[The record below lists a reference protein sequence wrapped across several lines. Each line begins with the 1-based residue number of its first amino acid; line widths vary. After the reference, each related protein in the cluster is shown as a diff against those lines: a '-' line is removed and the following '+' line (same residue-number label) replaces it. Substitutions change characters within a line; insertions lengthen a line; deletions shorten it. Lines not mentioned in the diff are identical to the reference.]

1 MYDVDDERYLNPD
14 NKSYRDLLSD
24 NLYLEEKLQELEE
37 EYDELEDRYYK
48 LKDIYK
54 ELEDECISL
63 KYKYASFKERESKM
77 IQLIFDN
84 KTLEQENK
92 ELKEKYNI
100 LINKLQVQEN
110 D

>member
-24 NLYLEEKLQELEE
+24 NLYLEEKLQKLEE

-48 LKDIYK
+48 LKDLYK

-63 KYKYASFKERESKM
+63 EKE
-77 IQLIFDN
+77 IQ
-84 KTLEQENK
+84 
-92 ELKEKYNI
+92 
-100 LINKLQVQEN
+100 
-110 D
+110 

>member
-14 NKSYRDLLSD
+14 NKSYRDLLSE
-24 NLYLEEKLQELEE
+24 NGYLEDKVQELEND
-37 EYDELEDRYYK
+37 YNELEDRYYK
-48 LKDIYK
+48 LRDLYE

-63 KYKYASFKERESKM
+63 EYKYASLKERESKM

-92 ELKEKYNI
+92 DLKEKYNT
-100 LINKLQVQEN
+100 LINKLKV
-110 D
+110 